1 MQPQERLC
9 ALGQSMPCCAL
20 CSGCGLCSPLL
31 CNTAVLVLG
40 CTIPPAYGRAW
51 QRTGALRWPAL
62 LSGQW
67 SDV

>member
-1 MQPQERLC
+1 MQPHERLC

-20 CSGCGLCSPLL
+20 CNGCGLCSPSVRS
-31 CNTAVLVLG
+31 TAVLVLG
-40 CTIPPAYGRAW
+40 CTMHPAYGRAG